1 MGIIVEQRRAKMHT
15 IEFSVG
21 TLLLVGAVG
30 AALSIGS
37 FILYGMA
44 REEGREITP
53 GLKVELPVPGLPN
66 LPRLGSP
73 KAE

>member
-1 MGIIVEQRRAKMHT
+1 MAT

-30 AALSIGS
+30 ATLSVGG

-53 GLKVELPVPGLPN
+53 GLKVKLPVPDLPN
-66 LPRLGSP
+66 LPRLG
-73 KAE
+73 AGQVT